1 MSLTGTADG
10 TRLRP
15 RNGRGIGEA
24 RQATTS
30 ARASVTE
37 IAGNGLTPG
46 LTMPSE
52 QVTRSLQTAREAL
65 DRKGFEGLYVAHY
78 DNTPSGHVLL
88 HDDHGRLARGEV
100 AQLEGAIESADD
112 LGGLWSALDRAGI
125 TRGALAGRS

>member
-24 RQATTS
+24 REATTS

-37 IAGNGLTPG
+37 TAGNGLTSG

-52 QVTRSLQTAREAL
+52 QVTRSLQTVREAM
-65 DRKGFEGLYVAHY
+65 DRKGFEGLYVTHY
-78 DNTPSGHVLL
+78 DDTPSGHVVL
-88 HDDHGRLARGEV
+88 HDDHGRLARGDG
-100 AQLEGAIESADD
+100 AQLERAIDAAGD
-112 LGGLWSALDRAGI
+112 LEGLWSDLDRAGM
-125 TRGALAGRS
+125 GRRAS